1 MTAGNIVAF
10 VTACAGLL
18 TALGTMFGAMVAIRK
33 AREEAAAAL
42 LQAQSSADKATVES
56 LIDTVTSL
64 QAENGRLR
72 VCVADLESKQEA
84 SQETI
89 TRLQAENEQ
98 LRAGMADLE
107 TKQDASQV
115 TIENLRKSIE
125 KLQNENRTLR
135 QRVSELEKENS
146 CLRQG
151 RSSHDNETLS

>member
-42 LQAQSSADKATVES
+42 LQAQSAADKATVEA
-56 LIDTVTSL
+56 LTDTITSL
-64 QAENGRLR
+64 QAENERLR
-72 VCVADLESKQEA
+72 EC
-84 SQETI
+84 
-89 TRLQAENEQ
+89 
-98 LRAGMADLE
+98 MAALIA
-107 TKQDASQV
+107 KQDASQV

-135 QRVSELEKENS
+135 QRVSDLEKENS

-151 RSSHDNETLS
+151 RVSHDNETLS